1 MQCRSAQEPGQIC
14 HGRIKTHEYYLHIVT
29 PHLPIAIGK
38 ERGSKIPGKTMTL
51 TDKYRSLHN
60 QEVEYLKAKG
70 CSSDDW
76 TRIKVRDGFNPS
88 GCMNCSFSG
97 DILLG
102 VFNKSYTDES
112 GVSVPSGISNARIHN
127 CTIGSDVVI
136 SNIGEYIAN
145 YIIEDNVIIRNCSK
159 IHTEGTSSF
168 GNGTVVS
175 VLNET
180 GGRSVKMWDGLSA
193 HEAYI
198 IALYRHRRKAVELIG
213 RMVDEYS
220 ERNSSDRGII
230 CHNARIIGCGSIRN
244 VRIGP
249 FSHLE
254 GSMTLNE
261 GSVNSSEADPVYIGS
276 GVIMEH
282 FIVCSGSV
290 VKDSTLVD
298 KCFIGQ
304 GCVLA
309 KHYSAEN
316 SLFFANCAGYHGEAC
331 SIFAGPYTVTHHKS
345 TLLIAGIF
353 SFMNAG
359 SGSNQSNHMYKLGPI
374 HQGIM
379 ERGSKTT
386 SDSYLLWPA
395 RIGPFTLVMGR
406 HYKNMDTSSL
416 PFSYLIEKNDE
427 SILVPGVN
435 LRSVGTIRDAQKWPQ
450 RDRRR
455 DPVKTDQVN
464 FNLLSPYTIRKM
476 IEGRE
481 ILRNLKS
488 ESPPDALSYKFNSMV
503 ITKASLERGIDLY
516 QTGIN
521 KFLGNSLI
529 KRLEKR
535 EFRTNEELQQR
546 LRPDRQQGR
555 GEWVD
560 IAGLIAPKEE
570 IDNLLSDVESGK
582 IGSIPMLTSS
592 FAEIHR
598 SYYDWEWTW
607 SVRRIEV
614 EEGIPVDQL
623 KSEDIIRIVRRWKK
637 SVIDLDNLLYDDASK
652 EFNLSSRTGFGI
664 DDGEEVKKQD
674 FEQVRGEFESNSV
687 VAAIQEHI
695 RKKSALGDELI
706 GRMMKVEQS

>member
-1 MQCRSAQEPGQIC
+1 MNM
-14 HGRIKTHEYYLHIVT
+14 K
-29 PHLPIAIGK
+29 
-38 ERGSKIPGKTMTL
+38 
-51 TDKYRSLHN
+51 DNYRSLLL
-60 QEVEYLKAKG
+60 QEREILLSNG
-70 CSSDDW
+70 CSCDDW
-76 TRIKVRDGFNPS
+76 NRVKVIEGFDPSRCIK
-88 GCMNCSFSG
+88 CIFSG
-97 DILLG
+97 DIYLG
-102 VFNKSYTDES
+102 IFQDPYIDDS
-112 GVSVPSGISNARIHN
+112 GVTIPSGLLNVRLHN
-127 CTIGSDVVI
+127 CIIGSNVII
-136 SNIGEYIAN
+136 SNIGDYIAN
-145 YIIEDNVIIRNCSK
+145 YIIEDNVVIKNCGK
-159 IHTEGTSSF
+159 IHTEGRSTF
-168 GNGTVVS
+168 GNGTIVS

-180 GGRSVKMWDGLSA
+180 GGRSVKMWDRLSA

-198 IALYRHRRKAVELIG
+198 IALYRHRRKVVDIIG
-213 RMVDEYS
+213 KMVDEYA
-220 ERNSSDRGII
+220 SSIASDFGTIRR
-230 CHNARIIGCGSIRN
+230 HSRIFNCNSIRN
-244 VRIGP
+244 VSVGP
-249 FSHLE
+249 FCYIE

-261 GSVNSSEADPVYIGS
+261 GSLNSTEADPIYIGS

-282 FIVCSGSV
+282 FIVCSGSI
-290 VKDSTLVD
+290 VKDSTVVD
-298 KCFIGQ
+298 NCFIGQ

-316 SLFFANCAGYHGEAC
+316 SLFFANSAGYHGEAC

-416 PFSYLIEKNDE
+416 PFSYLIESNDE
-427 SILVPGVN
+427 SILVPGIN
-435 LRSVGTIRDAQKWPQ
+435 LRSVGTIRDAQKWPL
-450 RDRRR
+450 RDRRK

-464 FNLLSPYTIRKM
+464 FNLLSPYTIRRM
-476 IEGRE
+476 IAGRE
-481 ILRNLKS
+481 LLRKIKAD
-488 ESPPDALSYKFNSMV
+488 SPGEMTAYRYNSML
-503 ITKASLERGIDLY
+503 IRRDSLEHGIELY

-529 KRLEKR
+529 KRLENA
-535 EFRTNEELQQR
+535 EFRTNEELQER
-546 LRPDRQQGR
+546 LKPDREEGK

-560 IAGLIAPKEE
+560 IGGLIAPKKE
-570 IDNLLSDVESGK
+570 IDNLLDDIESGK
-582 IGSIPMLTSS
+582 ISSIGELSDS
-592 FAEIHR
+592 FAAIHK

-607 SVRRIEV
+607 SCQRIGE
-614 EEGIPVDQL
+614 EEGIPVNSL
-623 KSEDIIRIVRRWKK
+623 TAEDVIRIVSKWKK
-637 SVIDLDNLLYDDASK
+637 CVIDLDNLLYEDARK

-664 DDGEEVKKQD
+664 DDGEEVKKLD

-695 RKKSALGDELI
+695 KQKSALGDELI
-706 GRMMKVEQS
+706 ERMKRVQ

>member
-1 MQCRSAQEPGQIC
+1 MA
-14 HGRIKTHEYYLHIVT
+14 
-29 PHLPIAIGK
+29 
-38 ERGSKIPGKTMTL
+38 L
-51 TDKYRSLHN
+51 TDKYRILDNH
-60 QEVEYLKAKG
+60 EVESLKKNG
-70 CSSDDW
+70 CRCSDW
-76 TRIKVRDGFNPS
+76 TRVRVKDGFDPS
-88 GCMNCSFSG
+88 MCINCTFSG
-97 DILLG
+97 DITLG
-102 VFNKSYTDES
+102 VFSEPYTDES
-112 GVSVPSGISNARIHN
+112 GVSVPSGLLNARLHN
-127 CTIGSDVVI
+127 CNVGSDVII
-136 SNIGEYIAN
+136 SNIGDYIAN
-145 YIIEDNVIIRNCSK
+145 YNIEDNVVIRNCGK
-159 IHTEGTSSF
+159 IHTEGISTF

-180 GGRSVKMWDGLSA
+180 GGRSVKIWDRLSA

-198 IALYRHRRKAVELIG
+198 IALYRHRKRAIEIIGKMVE
-213 RMVDEYS
+213 EYS
-220 ERNSSDRGII
+220 ATIASGKGTIS
-230 CHNARIIGCGSIRN
+230 HHSRIFNCNTLRN
-244 VRIGP
+244 VRVGP
-249 FSHLE
+249 FSYIE

-261 GSVNSSEADPVYIGS
+261 GSVNSTEADPVYIGS

-316 SLFFANCAGYHGEAC
+316 SLFFANSAGFHGEAC

-416 PFSYLIEKNDE
+416 PFSYLIESNDE
-427 SILVPGVN
+427 SILVPAIN
-435 LRSVGTIRDAQKWPQ
+435 LRSVGTIRDAQKWPL
-450 RDRRR
+450 RDRRK
-455 DPVKTDQVN
+455 DTVKTDQVN

-476 IEGRE
+476 FAGRE
-481 ILRNLKS
+481 ILRKLKT
-488 ESPPDALSYKFNSMV
+488 ESPLEVHSYRYNSML
-503 ITKASLERGIDLY
+503 IKKESLDRGIELY

-535 EFRTNEELQQR
+535 EFRTNEELQER
-546 LRPDRQQGR
+546 LRPDRKQGK

-560 IAGLIAPKEE
+560 IAGLIAPKKE
-570 IDNLLSDVESGK
+570 IDNLLDDIESGRISDIQK
-582 IGSIPMLTSS
+582 WSGS
-592 FAEIHR
+592 FAEIHK

-607 SVRRIEV
+607 SCQRIEE
-614 EEGIPVDQL
+614 EEGKPVDTL
-623 KSEDIIRIVRRWKK
+623 RAEDVIRIVTRWKK
-637 SVIDLDNLLYDDASK
+637 SVIDLDNLLYEDARK

-664 DDGEEVKKQD
+664 DDGEDVKKLD
-674 FEQVRGEFESNSV
+674 FEEVRGEFESNGV

-695 RKKSALGDELI
+695 RKKSTLGDELI
-706 GRMMKVEQS
+706 DRMKRVGLT